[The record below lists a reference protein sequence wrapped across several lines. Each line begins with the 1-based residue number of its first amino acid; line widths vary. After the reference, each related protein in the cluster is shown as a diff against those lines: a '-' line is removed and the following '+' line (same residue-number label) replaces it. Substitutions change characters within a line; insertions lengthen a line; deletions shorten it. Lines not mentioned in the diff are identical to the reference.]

1 MGPEATAEGGVSV
14 RSRLAKLICVQ
25 RSIPPAR
32 ATPPLP
38 VAPDRERSGR
48 TPIIFLA
55 ADESDVFPMARAY
68 ALGLVDSLVK
78 PLGRAIL
85 EEMFVGVA
93 G

>member
-1 MGPEATAEGGVSV
+1 
-14 RSRLAKLICVQ
+14 
-25 RSIPPAR
+25 
-32 ATPPLP
+32 
-38 VAPDRERSGR
+38 
-48 TPIIFLA
+48 LA